1 MKSITTNHEP
11 RVVRL
16 TVDQEAI
23 LQNHFDKWPGSPH
36 PADIIL
42 LAAETGL
49 SEADVKVLLAIFIM
63 NTIY

>member
-1 MKSITTNHEP
+1 MKSITSSRDEP
-11 RVVRL
+11 KVIRL

-49 SEADVKVLLAIFIM
+49 SEDDVKVF
-63 NTIY
+63 